1 MNNKVK
7 EYIID
12 YLQREYTIETD
23 DIMSL
28 NFVETGYVDSI
39 GMLSFMLSIEDEFGV
54 RFSDEE
60 MGDPNMKVTG
70 KLIELVSKKVDR
82 N

>member
-7 EYIID
+7 EYIVG
-12 YLQREYTIETD
+12 YLQREYTIETE

-39 GMLSFMLSIEDEFGV
+39 GMLSFILSIEDEFGV
-54 RFSDEE
+54 SFTDEE
-60 MGDPNMKVTG
+60 MADANLKITG
-70 KLIELVSKKVDR
+70 KLIDIVSKKIEEK
-82 N
+82 